1 MFRWMLVIEIWGLE
15 VLRCLIRLS
24 SMAREFRELL
34 SPLER
39 TEKLSKYFFWDRY
52 DLADTFISIMNANN
66 LGGFKQ
72 GSGGRGDS
80 FWSRK

>member
-1 MFRWMLVIEIWGLE
+1 ME
-15 VLRCLIRLS
+15 
-24 SMAREFRELL
+24 REFRELL

-72 GSGGRGDS
+72 GSGGTSDS